1 MRSRSSQQ
9 GGRMRIGAA
18 AQPAAAAQSAS
29 ASAENDDD
37 LLSIRHND
45 VSLDDGP
52 PLDDPRLQSAKKDGF
67 RVYRERWLMLFY
79 LSLLNMLSDWTGL
92 SVAPI
97 ATITKRSYSSD
108 DDYVFR
114 EDNDAGSFIQPE
126 ALVTVFL
133 AASAVGT
140 ACEPWVLSRL
150 GLRNTIVFGAF
161 VNLVGSL
168 VKSGGLPPFL
178 SFTSFH
184 HGVYGARALYFG
196 FGCVGFAQPL
206 FQCTPALLSA
216 SWFAEEERTL
226 ATSIALN
233 ANQLGV
239 GLAFLVGAL
248 WVQSPS
254 QIANY
259 FSLLSFL
266 SLFGFVGTCLQLKDA
281 PPSPPS
287 GSSRVMR
294 GTMEISIRDLIQKA
308 SSSLV
313 AKAGRYD
320 FDQKRL
326 WGYYD
331 EESDAVSQAGSSLDA
346 SAQSLLQQHFSTPA
360 RRKTEYEKNAYT
372 IGEEHLLVSPYSVGS
387 DESICE
393 GAEPVLMQTPHKLE
407 VNIRDD
413 QLFVA
418 FRACFARKGFSHA
431 VVVFTASGLV
441 MNVLST
447 YLDYL
452 IRGEY
457 FADEEE
463 QQTGEVTSGS
473 IAVAVIGALFQLII
487 MASSILIGKFTDMTR
502 SYFAVAI
509 IMLVLSVLALAECG
523 VGLDEDHPRD
533 VRWALLLV
541 AGLVGPL
548 LPISAELAVEA
559 AYPLSENTVLVILQL
574 VCSLAS
580 AAFIPIFQAAKF
592 IGADVSRD
600 NEESNQGDDGALVL
614 GTGRP
619 PYTFSF
625 YLLILITGVATVY
638 FATFDGKY
646 LRLEAEQY
654 RKNRAT

>member
-1 MRSRSSQQ
+1 M
-9 GGRMRIGAA
+9 
-18 AQPAAAAQSAS
+18 
-29 ASAENDDD
+29 
-37 LLSIRHND
+37 
-45 VSLDDGP
+45 
-52 PLDDPRLQSAKKDGF
+52 
-67 RVYRERWLMLFY
+67 
-79 LSLLNMLSDWTGL
+79 
-92 SVAPI
+92 
-97 ATITKRSYSSD
+97 
-108 DDYVFR
+108 
-114 EDNDAGSFIQPE
+114 
-126 ALVTVFL
+126 
-133 AASAVGT
+133 
-140 ACEPWVLSRL
+140 
-150 GLRNTIVFGAF
+150 
-161 VNLVGSL
+161 
-168 VKSGGLPPFL
+168 
-178 SFTSFH
+178 
-184 HGVYGARALYFG
+184 
-196 FGCVGFAQPL
+196 
-206 FQCTPALLSA
+206 
-216 SWFAEEERTL
+216 
-226 ATSIALN
+226 
-233 ANQLGV
+233 
-239 GLAFLVGAL
+239 AFLVGAL

-294 GTMEISIRDLIQKA
+294 GTMEISIRDLVQKA

-313 AKAGRYD
+313 SKTGRYD
-320 FDQKRL
+320 FEQTKL
-326 WGYYD
+326 WGYYND
-331 EESDAVSQAGSSLDA
+331 EENDAVSQAGSSLDA
-346 SAQSLLQQHFSTPA
+346 SAQSLLQQHFATPV
-360 RRKTEYEKNAYT
+360 RRRTEYEKHAYT
-372 IGEEHLLVSPYSVGS
+372 IGEEHLLVSPYSV
-387 DESICE
+387 DESSICE
-393 GAEPVLMQTPHKLE
+393 GAEPVLTQTPHKLE

-441 MNVLST
+441 INVLST

-457 FADEEE
+457 FTDEEE
-463 QQTGEVTSGS
+463 QQTGKVTSGS
-473 IAVAVIGALFQLII
+473 IAVAVIGALFQLIV
-487 MASSILIGKFTDMTR
+487 MAASILIGKFTDMTR

-509 IMLVLSVLALAECG
+509 IMLVLSVFALAECG
-523 VGLDEDHPRD
+523 VGLDEDHPGD

-592 IGADVSRD
+592 IGADVSQD
-600 NEESNQGDDGALVL
+600 SEESNQGDDGALVL

-625 YLLILITGVATVY
+625 YLLILITSVATVY

-646 LRLEAEQY
+646 LRLEAEQN
-654 RKNRAT
+654 RKNHAT